1 MNKIWFIAFQIG
13 IVLSVLNVVQAEPV
27 DTHTP
32 TLQVHGFVA
41 QGIIDVDGSD
51 FVNDDQSLSA
61 ELTEA
66 GINFSYDFSPS
77 IRAAGQ
83 AVYLNGGNRYAE
95 GARVDYFL
103 IDWTAYS
110 SEDWKANLYLGR
122 YKNTHWLYSG
132 TRDVAFTRPSIILPQ
147 AIYFDGFRD
156 IAVGA
161 DGAFLALSRN
171 TDDFGE
177 FDFNISSGSS
187 NISKDQTE
195 IILGEQATGEMETEK
210 DVQASFYWRPFLS
223 SWRFGIVGLDSE
235 FSYKRGDNDIFT
247 SADIT
252 LQRFMVNAI
261 FEGEYWEFSGEGF
274 QERFVLDGLY
284 FDGFHRDTK
293 GQGAFVQSRYKVSQ
307 QATLLARAEVFYADK
322 DDRDGKELEEITGG
336 MVPHYFGYQHD
347 LTLGAQYDFTDNLR
361 LQMEYHWVK
370 GTARLTPVVNPN
382 VKVNNQERWD
392 MWALQLMY
400 WF

>member
-1 MNKIWFIAFQIG
+1 MNKHLIMLPQI
-13 IVLSVLNVVQAEPV
+13 VVALSVAITVKAEPV
-27 DTHTP
+27 DSHIP
-32 TLQVHGFVA
+32 KWQVHGFVA
-41 QGIIDVDGSD
+41 QGIIDVNGSD

-77 IRAAGQ
+77 IRFAGQ
-83 AVYLNGGNRYAE
+83 AVYLNGGNRYAD

-103 IDWTAYS
+103 LDWTALS

-161 DGAFLALSRN
+161 DGALLALSRN
-171 TDDFGE
+171 TDDYGE
-177 FDFNISSGSS
+177 FDFNISIGTS

-195 IILGEQATGEMETEK
+195 IILGEQASGEMDHDK
-210 DVQASFYWRPFLS
+210 DIQASFYWRPFLS
-223 SWRFGIVGLDSE
+223 PWRFGIVGLDSE
-235 FSYKRGDNDIFT
+235 FSYNRGEPDAFT
-247 SADIT
+247 DADIT
-252 LQRFMVNAI
+252 LQRFMVNALY
-261 FEGEYWEFSGEGF
+261 EGEYWEFSGEGF
-274 QERFVLDGLY
+274 QERFVLDGFY

-307 QATLLARAEVFYADK
+307 QTTLLARAEVFYADK
-322 DDRDGKELEEITGG
+322 DDKDGKKLEEITGG
-336 MVPHYFGYQHD
+336 TIPYYFGYQHD
-347 LTLGAQYDFTDNLR
+347 LTLGAQYDFSDSLR

-370 GTARLTPVVNPN
+370 GTARLTPVVFPN
-382 VKVNNQERWD
+382 VEVNNNEHWD